1 MNKTYISKNP
11 AYLMPKNFK
20 EKKTKENWILNRRK
34 QGQNGLRTKIYKVD
48 IK

>member
-20 EKKTKENWILNRRK
+20 EKKKTKEIES
-34 QGQNGLRTKIYKVD
+34 
-48 IK
+48 